1 MLREALIG
9 SAAYLVYWLTA
20 VAVLL
25 CARRLFGLG
34 GELFRKLLHIIV
46 ASSVFVLLNVFDT
59 WWLAALAPVGF
70 GAAVYLVIG
79 WAERIPRVMR
89 ILEERKPGEIR
100 SSLSLIF
107 FTLAT
112 LIALGWGWLGPES
125 KYMVS
130 MPVMMWGL
138 GDAAAALIGKKW
150 GRRKITHPWVDN
162 SKTVE
167 GVGAMLVFAAAAG
180 SITLLAYSQWSWYL
194 CVLVGI
200 AVAPVAAV
208 TELVSRG
215 GIDTLTVPFATFAAL
230 LVVVKAL
237 TFASVL

>member
-1 MLREALIG
+1 LPCDRVTLCWSYPAGGHEGARARSPASRRRVLAVLREALIG

-89 ILEERKPGEIR
+89 ILEERKPGE
-100 SSLSLIF
+100 
-107 FTLAT
+107 
-112 LIALGWGWLGPES
+112 
-125 KYMVS
+125 
-130 MPVMMWGL
+130 
-138 GDAAAALIGKKW
+138 
-150 GRRKITHPWVDN
+150 
-162 SKTVE
+162 
-167 GVGAMLVFAAAAG
+167 
-180 SITLLAYSQWSWYL
+180 
-194 CVLVGI
+194 
-200 AVAPVAAV
+200 
-208 TELVSRG
+208 
-215 GIDTLTVPFATFAAL
+215 
-230 LVVVKAL
+230 
-237 TFASVL
+237 